1 MAITSDNLPENQRGA
16 AVKVDPNDPYPSV
29 VARPLQMPDF
39 VDIKPKNPQVALR
52 WCNRVAGEGQRL
64 DQVTFAGFIP
74 VKPEEV
80 MYPNGKPLPP
90 SMIKNGQVHMG
101 DLILMKID
109 KASYDGALKYNW
121 QRAIDRMKP
130 GTAQRQ
136 GKQDLN
142 NALKEAGVRP
152 TPDLLRKLSTF
163 QPTDAEITAG
173 ENASPSAGKPLNTKQ
188 ILEERRTREC
198 QQV

>member
-1 MAITSDNLPENQRGA
+1 MAITSDNLPASQRGA
-16 AVKVDPNDPYPSV
+16 SIHIDSDDPYPSV
-29 VARPLQMPDF
+29 TARPLQMPDF
-39 VDIKPKNPQVALR
+39 VDIKPKNPLVSIR
-52 WCNRVAGEGQRL
+52 WCNRIAGDGQRL

-80 MYPNGKPLPP
+80 MYPNGKPIPP

-121 QRAIDRMKP
+121 ERAVNRMHPSASQK
-130 GTAQRQ
+130 Q
-136 GKQDLN
+136 GRQDLN
-142 NALKEAGVRP
+142 AVLKEAGVRP

-163 QPTDAEITAG
+163 QPTDAEIEAG
-173 ENASPSAGKPLNTKQ
+173 EKAGPVIVNK
-188 ILEERRTREC
+188 
-198 QQV
+198 

>member
-16 AVKVDPNDPYPSV
+16 AVKINPNDPYPEV
-29 VARPLQMPDF
+29 TARPLQMPDF
-39 VDIKPKNPQVALR
+39 ADIKPLNPQVALR

-64 DQVTFAGFIP
+64 DQVTFAGFVP
-74 VKPEEV
+74 VKPDEV
-80 MYPNGKPLPP
+80 RLVDPYGKPKTIPT

-121 QRAIDRMKP
+121 QRAIDRMRP

-136 GKQDLN
+136 GRQDLN
-142 NALKEAGVRP
+142 NTLKEAGVRP
-152 TPDLLRKLSTF
+152 TPDLLKKLSTF
-163 QPTDAEITAG
+163 QPSDAEIAAG
-173 ENASPSAGKPLNTKQ
+173 ENASPSAGKPLNTK
-188 ILEERRTREC
+188 
-198 QQV
+198 

>member
-1 MAITSDNLPENQRGA
+1 MAITSDNLPVSQRGA

-29 VARPLQMPDF
+29 TARPLQMPDF
-39 VDIKPKNPQVALR
+39 VDIKPVNPMVTLR

-64 DQVTFAGFIP
+64 DQVTFAGFVP

-80 MYPNGKPLPP
+80 KYPNGKPLPP

-121 QRAIDRMKP
+121 QRAVDRMHP
-130 GTAQRQ
+130 GSNQKQ
-136 GKQDLN
+136 GRQDLSN
-142 NALKEAGVRP
+142 SLKEAGVRQ
-152 TPDLLRKLSTF
+152 TPDLLKKLSTF
-163 QPTDAEITAG
+163 QPSDAEIEAG
-173 ENASPSAGKPLNTKQ
+173 EKSSPSAGKPLNTK
-188 ILEERRTREC
+188 
-198 QQV
+198 